1 MRRIL
6 REAGEIP
13 DMNAIT
19 EGIKYR
25 LGFVEEGN
33 PTPEI
38 LKNYMDVSTSP
49 LHCSQPQQ
57 SGGLSLVG
65 VPIPGGGETCQPPT
79 SQEGKG
85 RRDVDP
91 VGQIHAPPW
100 LSE

>member
-49 LHCSQPQQ
+49 LHI
-57 SGGLSLVG
+57 
-65 VPIPGGGETCQPPT
+65 IPCTAANP
-79 SQEGKG
+79 S
-85 RRDVDP
+85 RVVDC
-91 VGQIHAPPW
+91 H
-100 LSE
+100 L

>member
-1 MRRIL
+1 MG
-6 REAGEIP
+6 GEIP

-19 EGIKYR
+19 EAIKYR
-25 LGFVEEGN
+25 LGFAEEGK
-33 PTPEI
+33 PIPEI
-38 LKNYMDVSTSP
+38 LKNYMDVSNSSPAHHP
-49 LHCSQPQQ
+49 LHCSRPQH

-65 VPIPGGGETCQPPT
+65 VPIPGGGEICQPPT

-91 VGQIHAPPW
+91 LGQIHAPPW